1 MFSSYAG
8 FSIGFFRAEWILI
21 GEGRTLS
28 GVIDIAL
35 IPVLMLVGV
44 ALQWAKLGLKASHIE
59 LLILY
64 FTFPILM
71 FTEMLKLSLGSLY
84 LGGIVGVALVYLVLC
99 FLASYGLS
107 RGFSNQARGTIIFN
121 STFLNSMFL
130 PFPLIYAFYGDLS
143 VALLFSLPII
153 IVHNTIGI
161 FLASYWGSGRV
172 GKKTMLQT
180 LTFPPLLAF
189 FAGLLARPLL
199 ANFVFS
205 TAFDALH
212 TLGLLT
218 VYLSLVLVGLSTP
231 ICRESL
237 FVFRNRITGLIT
249 VNRMLISPLFALI
262 LIAVLNPTEIA
273 KNTILI
279 MSLMPPAITNLVIAS
294 KFGLDVRATSQSIF
308 LPTLVSLG
316 IIFALRFFALI

>member
-1 MFSSYAG
+1 MSD
-8 FSIGFFRAEWILI
+8 I
-21 GEGRTLS
+21 
-28 GVIDIAL
+28 VDIAL
-35 IPVLMLVGV
+35 IPALMLVGV
-44 ALQWAKLGLKASHIE
+44 ALQWVKLGLKASHIE

-84 LGGIVGVALVYLVLC
+84 LGGIIAVALVYLVLC

-107 RGFSNQARGTIIFN
+107 RGFSNKARGTIVFN

-143 VALLFSLPII
+143 VALLFSLPIL

-189 FAGLLARPLL
+189 FVGLLARPLL

-212 TLGLLT
+212 NLGLLT
-218 VYLSLVLVGLSTP
+218 IYLSLILVGLSIP
-231 ICRESL
+231 VSRDSL

-262 LIAVLNPTEIA
+262 LIAVLCPMGIE

-294 KFGLDVRATSQSIF
+294 KFGLDTKATSQSIF

>member
-1 MFSSYAG
+1 M
-8 FSIGFFRAEWILI
+8 
-21 GEGRTLS
+21 S
-28 GVIDIAL
+28 GIVDIAL
-35 IPVLMLVGV
+35 IPALMLVGV

-71 FTEMLKLSLGSLY
+71 FTEMLNPSLGSLY
-84 LGGIVGVALVYLVLC
+84 LGGIVAVALVYLILC

-107 RGFSNQARGTIIFN
+107 RGFSSRARGTIVFN

-130 PFPLIYAFYGDLS
+130 PFPLIYAFYGNLS
-143 VALLFSLPII
+143 VALLFSLPIM

-189 FAGLLARPLL
+189 LAGLLARPLL
-199 ANFVFS
+199 ASFASS

-212 TLGLLT
+212 GLGLLT
-218 VYLSLVLVGLSTP
+218 VYLSLVLVGLSIP
-231 ICRESL
+231 ISRDSL
-237 FVFRNRITGLIT
+237 FFFRNRVTGLIT
-249 VNRMLISPLFALI
+249 LNRMLVSPILALI
-262 LIAVLNPTEIA
+262 LIAVLNPIGIA

-294 KFGLDVRATSQSIF
+294 KFGLDIRATSQSIF

-316 IIFALRFFALI
+316 IIFALWFFALI

>member
-1 MFSSYAG
+1 
-8 FSIGFFRAEWILI
+8 
-21 GEGRTLS
+21 
-28 GVIDIAL
+28 
-35 IPVLMLVGV
+35 MLVGV
-44 ALQWAKLGLKASHIE
+44 ALQWAKLGLKASHLE

-71 FTEMLKLSLGSLY
+71 FTEMLKLSLEGLY
-84 LGGIVGVALVYLVLC
+84 LSGIVGVALLYLTLC

-107 RGFSNQARGTIIFN
+107 RGFSNQARGTIVFN

-161 FLASYWGSGRV
+161 LLASYWGHGRV

-180 LTFPPLLAF
+180 LTFPPILAF
-189 FAGLLARPLL
+189 FAGLLARSLL

-212 TLGLLT
+212 SLGLLT
-218 VYLSLVLVGLSTP
+218 IYLSLVLVGLSIP
-231 ICRESL
+231 ISRDSL
-237 FVFRNRITGLIT
+237 FVFRNRVTGLIT
-249 VNRMLISPLFALI
+249 LNRMLISPILTLI
-262 LIAVLNPTEIA
+262 LIAVLNPMEIA

-316 IIFALRFFALI
+316 IIFALRCFALI

>member
-1 MFSSYAG
+1 M
-8 FSIGFFRAEWILI
+8 
-21 GEGRTLS
+21 S
-28 GVIDIAL
+28 GIVDIAL
-35 IPVLMLVGV
+35 IPALMLVGV
-44 ALQWAKLGLKASHIE
+44 TLQWAKLGLKASHIE

-107 RGFSNQARGTIIFN
+107 RGFSSQARGTIIFN

-143 VALLFSLPII
+143 VALLFSLSII

-161 FLASYWGSGRV
+161 FLASYWGSGGV

-189 FAGLLARPLL
+189 FAGLLARPML

-237 FVFRNRITGLIT
+237 FVFRNRVTGLIT

-262 LIAVLNPTEIA
+262 LIAVLSPTEIA

-294 KFGLDVRATSQSIF
+294 KFSLDVRATSQSIF